1 MRQLGHETALEIRR
15 SENWR
20 NAKAAA
26 GTFKCN
32 WRLAKTDYSAAL
44 TFNFVMVTSIGV
56 AVGCPMPSSLLQLNQ
71 RSSHGLVQ
79 RLDKAPPIT
88 MNGVIE
94 ALHIYDDNR

>member
-1 MRQLGHETALEIRR
+1 
-15 SENWR
+15 
-20 NAKAAA
+20 
-26 GTFKCN
+26 
-32 WRLAKTDYSAAL
+32 
-44 TFNFVMVTSIGV
+44 MVTSIGV

-79 RLDKAPPIT
+79 RRDKAPPIT